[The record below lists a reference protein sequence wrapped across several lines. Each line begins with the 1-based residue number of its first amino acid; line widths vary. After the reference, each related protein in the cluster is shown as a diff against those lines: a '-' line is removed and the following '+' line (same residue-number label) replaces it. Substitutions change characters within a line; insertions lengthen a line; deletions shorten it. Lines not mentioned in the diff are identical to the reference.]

1 MLLRLTKEF
10 SFEMAHALPAYEGK
24 CHNIHGHSYKL
35 FVTIEGTPLQ
45 QQGASTDG
53 MVLDFGK
60 LKAIVNEAV
69 VDPFDHALLL
79 PRLNPDKERLGNLK
93 AGRSEGPQACK
104 SPNLRIG
111 KSLNQGTPQ
120 EGTLGGYAAKL
131 LYIDFQPTTENL
143 LLYFADLLAD
153 KMPQGAR
160 LHSLKLYETATS
172 CAELI
177 I

>member
-35 FVTIEGTPLQ
+35 FVTVEGEPLH

-53 MVLDFGK
+53 MVLDFGR
-60 LKAIVNEAV
+60 LKQLVNEAV
-69 VDPFDHALLL
+69 AEPFDHALLL
-79 PRLNPDKERLGNLK
+79 PRLTPTNQNGSNPECHGD
-93 AGRSEGPQACK
+93 
-104 SPNLRIG
+104 
-111 KSLNQGTPQ
+111 TPQ
-120 EGTLGGYAAKL
+120 ESTLGGYAAKL

-153 KMPQGAR
+153 KMPQGTR

-177 I
+177 L

>member
-1 MLLRLTKEF
+1 MFLRLTKEF
-10 SFEMAHALPAYEGK
+10 TFEMAHALPAYEGK

-35 FVTIEGTPLQ
+35 FVTVEGMPLR

-53 MVLDFGK
+53 MVLDFSR
-60 LKAIVNEAV
+60 LKQLVNEAV
-69 VDPFDHALLL
+69 VEPFDHALLL
-79 PRLNPDKERLGNLK
+79 PRLNGQKEQTQTML
-93 AGRSEGPQACK
+93 
-104 SPNLRIG
+104 
-111 KSLNQGTPQ
+111 PQ
-120 EGTLGGYAAKL
+120 ESDLGGYAAKL

-160 LHSLKLYETATS
+160 LYSLKLYETATS

-177 I
+177 L

>member
-10 SFEMAHALPAYEGK
+10 TFEMAHALPAYEGK

-35 FVTIEGTPLQ
+35 FVTVEGMPLR

-53 MVLDFGK
+53 MVLDFGR
-60 LKAIVNEAV
+60 LKQLVNEAV
-69 VDPFDHALLL
+69 VEPFDHALLL
-79 PRLNPDKERLGNLK
+79 PRLNGQKEQTQTML
-93 AGRSEGPQACK
+93 
-104 SPNLRIG
+104 
-111 KSLNQGTPQ
+111 PQ
-120 EGTLGGYAAKL
+120 ESDLGGYAAKL

-177 I
+177 L

>member
-10 SFEMAHALPAYEGK
+10 TFEMAHALPAYEGK

-35 FVTIEGTPLQ
+35 FVTVEGMPLR

-53 MVLDFGK
+53 MVLDFGR
-60 LKAIVNEAV
+60 LKQLVNEAV
-69 VDPFDHALLL
+69 VEPFDHALLL
-79 PRLNPDKERLGNLK
+79 PRLNGQKEQTQTML
-93 AGRSEGPQACK
+93 
-104 SPNLRIG
+104 
-111 KSLNQGTPQ
+111 PQ
-120 EGTLGGYAAKL
+120 ESDLGGYAAKL

-160 LHSLKLYETATS
+160 LYSLKLYETATS

-177 I
+177 L

>member
-35 FVTIEGTPLQ
+35 FVTIEGMPLN

-53 MVLDFGK
+53 MVLDFGR
-60 LKAIVNEAV
+60 LKQLVNEAIV
-69 VDPFDHALLL
+69 EPFDHALLL
-79 PRLNPDKERLGNLK
+79 PRLNPNASPAEQPSKQN
-93 AGRSEGPQACK
+93 GPHHNSQF
-104 SPNLRIG
+104 ST
-111 KSLNQGTPQ
+111 LNSQLESGTPQ
-120 EGTLGGYAAKL
+120 EGSLGGYAAKL
-131 LYIDFQPTTENL
+131 LYIDFQPTTENI
-143 LLYFADLLAD
+143 LLYFADRLAN
-153 KMPQGAR
+153 KMPQGTR

-177 I
+177 L